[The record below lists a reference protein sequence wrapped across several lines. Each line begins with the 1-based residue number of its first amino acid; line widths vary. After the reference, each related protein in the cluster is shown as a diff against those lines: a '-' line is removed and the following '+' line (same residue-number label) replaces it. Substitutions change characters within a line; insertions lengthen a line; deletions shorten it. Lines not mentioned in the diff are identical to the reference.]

1 MDLSLTILQQ
11 DIVRTLAYFDVF
23 SYPLTK
29 QQVYDFL
36 PRNSVTLPQVVEDLE
51 DLVSVGLVRDEGG
64 YYYFSDRAPRL
75 VTTRR
80 EDEERASVMSKKA
93 RRISLFL
100 KQIPFV
106 RGVFI
111 TGSLSKNV
119 ASPSSDVD
127 FMIVTAPN
135 RLWISKMILT
145 GIRRIFLFNSIKYS
159 CFNLFVTEKGFVFP
173 ERNLFNAIEISTT
186 QVLWN
191 ESAYEK
197 FLHDNSWIQHYLPNW
212 EKNEGHLRPLPPERS
227 QFQKIAESFLNLFPL
242 ASLDT
247 ILLKIAHRYWKK
259 KNAHLDEGKFD
270 ALFQCRPDVSSVWSH
285 DHQTHTMKEY
295 DRRLAQFGI
304 EQRI

>member
-1 MDLSLTILQQ
+1 MDLSLTIHQQ

-29 QQVYDFL
+29 QQVYAFL
-36 PRNSVTLPQVVEDLE
+36 PRNSVTLPQVVEDLQ
-51 DLVSVGLVRDEGG
+51 DLVDAGLIRDEGG
-64 YYYFSDRAPRL
+64 YYYFSDRATRV
-75 VTTRR
+75 VTIRR
-80 EDEERASVMSKKA
+80 EDEERASVMSRRA
-93 RRISLFL
+93 RWISLFL

-135 RLWISKMILT
+135 RLWISKMLFT

-197 FLHDNSWIQHYLPNW
+197 FLHDNSWIHHYLPNW
-212 EKNEGHLRPLPPERS
+212 NKNDRHLRPLPPQRS
-227 QFQKIAESFLNLFPL
+227 LFQKIVESFLNIFPL
-242 ASLDT
+242 AALDK
-247 ILLKIAHRYWKK
+247 LLLNFTRSYWKEK
-259 KNAHLDEGKFD
+259 HAHLDEGKFD
-270 ALFQCRPDVSSVWSH
+270 ALFQCTPDVSSAWSH
-285 DHQTHTMKEY
+285 DHQTHIMQEY